1 MQILQ
6 TIWTALTTENEGLVN
21 ILNIPLSFIEAYI
34 SMVIFTTFF
43 NIKSTI
49 KTKLLYIFS
58 FSILGYFIRILVP
71 DPYGSF
77 LNLIICPILIY
88 YFFKTTILK
97 AVVSEFIP
105 TLIFV
110 IVDSILLKFFHVC
123 FNITLKRL

>member
-58 FSILGYFIRILVP
+58 FSILGYFFSISSHI
-71 DPYGSF
+71 
-77 LNLIICPILIY
+77 
-88 YFFKTTILK
+88 
-97 AVVSEFIP
+97 
-105 TLIFV
+105 IFV
-110 IVDSILLKFFHVC
+110 SSIKS
-123 FNITLKRL
+123 